1 MARSS
6 VRSNK
11 GIQLIIGILILFH
24 AIGVGIMLLYP
35 EGAKLS
41 YLNLI
46 LAAFLLFLS
55 EKNYIRTAGTFVII
69 LAGGFLVEYIGVHT
83 GLLFGNYEYGAA
95 LGPKI
100 GEIPLVIGVNWFCIV
115 VASSALLYSFRIN
128 IVLKAILA
136 GALCTGMD
144 FLIEPVAI
152 KLDFWDWEN
161 GVIPIWNYVCWFG
174 FSTFFSFIYYSL
186 GKSRNKPAQALYFIW
201 VLFFSIL
208 NFAL

>member
-1 MARSS
+1 MRRSL
-6 VRSNK
+6 VHSNK

-35 EGAKLS
+35 EGAELS

-46 LAAFLLFLS
+46 LAATLLFLS
-55 EKNYIRTAGTFVII
+55 EKNYIRSAGTLIII
-69 LAGGFLVEYIGVHT
+69 LAGGFAVEYIGVHT

-128 IVLKAILA
+128 MALKAILA
-136 GALCTGMD
+136 GALCTGLD
-144 FLIEPVAI
+144 FLIEPVAM

-174 FSTFFSFIYYSL
+174 FASFFSFVYFSL
-186 GKSRNKPAQALYFIW
+186 AKAKNKPAQSLYFIW
-201 VLFFSIL
+201 ILFFSIL

>member
-1 MARSS
+1 MAKSMFHS
-6 VRSNK
+6 GK
-11 GIQLIIGILILFH
+11 GIQIIVGILIIFH

-46 LAAFLLFLS
+46 LAAFLLFIS
-55 EKNYIRTAGTFVII
+55 EKNYIRTAGTFLVIFI
-69 LAGGFLVEYIGVHT
+69 GGIVVEYIGVHT

-100 GEIPLVIGVNWFCIV
+100 GDIPFVIGVNWFCIV
-115 VASSALLYSFRIN
+115 VASSALLYSIKMN
-128 IVLKAILA
+128 IVLKSILA

-144 FLIEPVAI
+144 FIIEPVAI

-161 GVIPIWNYVCWFG
+161 GIIPIWNYVCWFG
-174 FSTFFSFIYYSL
+174 FASFFSFVYFSL
-186 GKSRNKPAQALYFIW
+186 AKARNKPAQSLYFIW

>member
-1 MARSS
+1 MRKSL

-11 GIQLIIGILILFH
+11 RIQLIIGTLILFH

-46 LAAFLLFLS
+46 LTAFLLFLG
-55 EKNYIRTAGTFVII
+55 EKNYIRTAGTLVII
-69 LAGGFLVEYIGVHT
+69 LIGGFVVEYIGVHT
-83 GLLFGNYEYGAA
+83 GLLFGSYEYGAA

-100 GEIPLVIGVNWFCIV
+100 GEVPLVIGVNWFCIV
-115 VASSALLYSFRIN
+115 VASSALLYSLRIN
-128 IVLKAILA
+128 IALKAILA

-174 FSTFFSFIYYSL
+174 FSAFFSFIYFSL
-186 GKSRNKPAQALYFIW
+186 GKSRNKPAQSLYFIW
-201 VLFFSIL
+201 ILFFSIL
-208 NFAL
+208 NLAL